1 MNSSRLRRAIGEA
14 LAEVLGKDI
23 YIRGVVSGRLRDR
36 TRVFRVIGNSPWY
49 PGSLFVHDG
58 GIWLRTKDGPRLIP
72 DDDGEHDDLKHDK
85 WECCLLR
92 RGPKVIERE
101 LRAALQRRD
110 YQDIEVQ
117 VGGDNAYPT
126 SIAFKYRDLDE
137 DKKPGPPELSLL
149 FNSLP
154 PAGSSWPAQ
163 QRKRW
168 FETAERM
175 FDLMY
180 GPAP

>member
-1 MNSSRLRRAIGEA
+1 MNKNRLRRAIEEA

-23 YIRGVVSGRLRDR
+23 YVRGVVSARLRDR

-58 GIWLRTKDGPRLIP
+58 GIWLRTDGEPKLIP
-72 DDDGEHDDLKHDK
+72 DDGEHDDLRYDK
-85 WECCLLR
+85 WEWRLLR
-92 RGPKVIERE
+92 RGPEVIERE

-110 YQDIEVQ
+110 YQNIEVQ

-126 SIAFKYRDLDE
+126 SIAFKYRDVDE
-137 DKKPGPPELSLL
+137 DRKPGPPELALL

-154 PAGSSWPAQ
+154 PAGSDWPADK
-163 QRKRW
+163 RKRW

-180 GPAP
+180 GPAL